1 MGRNPAHGWR
11 SELLGM
17 TAAGS
22 ITIRHVMSKT
32 PKNQWYV
39 VEAAKG
45 MRFFCWKKS
54 VLVECSLNSVRA
66 SLEKK
71 TPLERD
77 QEGGCFLRLT
87 T

>member
-1 MGRNPAHGWR
+1 
-11 SELLGM
+11 M

-45 MRFFCWKKS
+45 IAF
-54 VLVECSLNSVRA
+54 LL
-66 SLEKK
+66 LEEIC
-71 TPLERD
+71 TC
-77 QEGGCFLRLT
+77 GMFA
-87 T
+87 